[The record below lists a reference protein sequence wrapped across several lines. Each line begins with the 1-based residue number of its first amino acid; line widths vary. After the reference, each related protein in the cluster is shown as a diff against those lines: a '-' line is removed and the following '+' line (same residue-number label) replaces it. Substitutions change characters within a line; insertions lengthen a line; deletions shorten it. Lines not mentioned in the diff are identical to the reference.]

1 MREELKNFTLY
12 LPKEKGQTQQAVVFV
27 FSSTSAKAV
36 SLSSSHWYYGF
47 EGHPKRVERNDGC
60 EKALDNSLTNVTVCP
75 LTR

>member
-36 SLSSSHWYYGF
+36 SLHRAIGTTNLKVIPRGWSGRMDV
-47 EGHPKRVERNDGC
+47 KR
-60 EKALDNSLTNVTVCP
+60 LWTTH
-75 LTR
+75 